1 MDHLTDEELA
11 EAVRQGRQDAYRV
24 LVDRHRS
31 YVFTLILRMVDQRE
45 TAEDLSQEVFLKLYR
60 TLLHYRGEA
69 KFTTWLYRL
78 TVNLVQDYRRSQRRK
93 PLEAVLDRVRNWFG
107 DRSAEPEQQV
117 VRQEE
122 QDDMQALL
130 ASLPDKYRIIMHLY
144 HYKQLSYQEIADIMQ
159 IPVKTVETR
168 LYRGKTMLKQ
178 KWIEVN
184 GHESE
189 APERARASAVRKP

>member
-1 MDHLTDEELA
+1 MEHLTDEELA
-11 EAVRQGRQDAYRV
+11 EEVRQGRQDAYRM
-24 LVDRHRS
+24 LVKRHQT
-31 YVFTLILRMVDQRE
+31 YVYTLILRMVEHPE

-60 TLLHYRGEA
+60 TLVQYRGES

-93 PLEAVLDRVRNWFG
+93 PLEAMLDKVRNWFG

-122 QDDMQALL
+122 QSDMQALL
-130 ASLPDKYRIIMHLY
+130 ASLPDKYRIIMYLY

-159 IPVKTVETR
+159 LPLKTVETR

-184 GHESE
+184 GNESE

>member
-1 MDHLTDEELA
+1 M
-11 EAVRQGRQDAYRV
+11 
-24 LVDRHRS
+24 LVQRHQT
-31 YVFTLILRMVDQRE
+31 YVYTLILRMVEHPQ

-60 TLLHYRGEA
+60 TLVQYRGEA

-93 PLEAVLDRVRNWFG
+93 PLEAMLDKVRNWFG
-107 DRSAEPEQQV
+107 DRAAEPEQQV

-122 QDDMQALL
+122 EAHLQAML
-130 ASLPDKYRIIMHLY
+130 ASLPDKYRIMMYLY
-144 HYKQLSYQEIADIMQ
+144 HYRQLSYREIADIMQ
-159 IPVKTVETR
+159 LPLKTVETR

-184 GHESE
+184 GNE
-189 APERARASAVRKP
+189 AEEASERARASAVRRP